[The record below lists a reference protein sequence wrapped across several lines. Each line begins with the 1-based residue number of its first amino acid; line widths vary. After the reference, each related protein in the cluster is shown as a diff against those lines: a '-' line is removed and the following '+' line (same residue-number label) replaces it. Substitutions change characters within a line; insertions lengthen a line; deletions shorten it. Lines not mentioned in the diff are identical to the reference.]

1 VLDTLSPGLEPH
13 PVTTE
18 GSVCHDSTC
27 WSPYLSA
34 PPSALLMARIR
45 SVKPE
50 MRRSLTVSA
59 WPIPVRW
66 TFVGLLGYLDDYGR
80 GLDEC
85 RLVKAELYPLDDDM
99 TARRVDQHL
108 AMIATGPLC
117 RYKAAG
123 QSYIHI
129 PSWEEHQ
136 RVSHPSP
143 SRIPPCPLHDSPETL
158 PKDSGA
164 APERLRPSR
173 APAEQGAGKGAG
185 SREQGREAAPTVL
198 PPASPNGTALIP
210 VVESLNQRAQRLTK
224 AYTDIERVSNFP
236 AVLRIAKK
244 AMAADYSDAEIIP
257 ALERLARD
265 GRGVTTETLRVELQ
279 GLPAPRGQPKGST
292 TDERVAAGLE
302 LVAQYQ
308 QEEAW
313 DAQKQLRS

>member
-1 VLDTLSPGLEPH
+1 
-13 PVTTE
+13 
-18 GSVCHDSTC
+18 
-27 WSPYLSA
+27 
-34 PPSALLMARIR
+34 MARIR

-80 GLDEC
+80 GLDEV

-108 AMIATGPLC
+108 DLIATGPLC

-164 APERLRPSR
+164 APEPLRPSR

-185 SREQGREAAPTVL
+185 SREQGREAPTVL
-198 PPASPNGTALIP
+198 PPASPNGAALAPI
-210 VVESLNQRAQRLTK
+210 VETLNQRAQRLTRT
-224 AYTDIERVSNFP
+224 YTDCQPVSNFP
-236 AVLRIAKK
+236 AVMGIVKK
-244 AMAADYSDAEIIP
+244 AVSANYSDAEIIP

-265 GRGVTTETLRVELQ
+265 GRSVTTDALRIELQ
-279 GLPAPRGQPKGST
+279 GLPTPRGSPKRST
-292 TDERVAAGLE
+292 TDERVMVGLE
-302 LVAQYQ
+302 LAAMYEKQE
-308 QEEAW
+308 QEEEW
-313 DAQKQLRS
+313 NAQRQLKS